1 MRTIMIGL
9 ATALLATQAAAQSQT
24 AGFFAFRG
32 EGERGWEATCTLQR
46 VGGRTLQREM
56 TGPRDAQQV
65 IAARSIIGG
74 RCEFRASTTGPLTLE
89 FDDTRFQ
96 CPFTSPPGTC
106 GTVIAAGQSGAFDV
120 RIRN

>member
-9 ATALLATQAAAQSQT
+9 AMAVLATQAAAQNQT

-32 EGERGWEATCTLQR
+32 EGERGC
-46 VGGRTLQREM
+46 TLQREM

>member
-9 ATALLATQAAAQSQT
+9 AMAVLATQAAAQNQT

-74 RCEFRASTTGPLTLE
+74 RCEFRASTTGPLTLANSASNL
-89 FDDTRFQ
+89 FDSRSHA
-96 CPFTSPPGTC
+96 SPSRSRATNEPKWLRS
-106 GTVIAAGQSGAFDV
+106 AAG
-120 RIRN
+120 RR